1 MKRMKILKS
10 IPLLLLTVLLL
21 LGTPTGAFAASTT
34 ELTPSVQAAFDLT
47 VATAEGSARVKLN
60 SLYNDLSTLKL
71 QYDQRE
77 EQIRILHYNNEQ
89 ALIVVRQQIKSIDLE
104 AVTRL
109 EASVKSYK
117 QRYQPLF
124 DQYSALNKRISI
136 AKNLK
141 DKTLNTVMRAQG
153 DAMKVL
159 VQLARQEISNKQNQL
174 NAAKKTRTQKMA
186 EARKTLSG
194 IESPQI
200 TIKSNKS
207 VITSLNKRVSA
218 DWTDFKAAIRKQNL
232 TLTTQSLSSLVSG
245 YRQIAT
251 HKQKIIELEQKI
263 STIISNTKR
272 QIS

>member
-1 MKRMKILKS
+1 MKTLKS
-10 IPLLLLTVLLL
+10 VPLLLLAITLLL
-21 LGTPTGAFAASTT
+21 SSSSGAIAASTT
-34 ELTPSVQAAFDLT
+34 ELTPSIKAAFDLT
-47 VATAEGSARVKLN
+47 AATAEGSARVKLTA
-60 SLYNDLSTLKL
+60 LYNDLSTLKL

-89 ALIVVRQQIKSIDLE
+89 SLVVVRQQMKEIDLE
-104 AVTRL
+104 VVNRL
-109 EASVKSYK
+109 EASVKSCK

-136 AKNLK
+136 AKTLK
-141 DKTLNTVMRAQG
+141 DKTLNTVLRAQG
-153 DAMKVL
+153 DAMKIL
-159 VQLARQEISNKQNQL
+159 VQLARQEISDKQNQL
-174 NAAKKTRTQKMA
+174 NAAKKTRTQKIA
-186 EARKTLSG
+186 EARKTLAG

-251 HKQKIIELEQKI
+251 HKQKIIELEQKVSLVI
-263 STIISNTKR
+263 ANTKK

>member
-1 MKRMKILKS
+1 MKILKS
-10 IPLLLLTVLLL
+10 VPLLLLTVLLL
-21 LGTPTGAFAASTT
+21 LSTSTGAFAASTT
-34 ELTPSVQAAFDLT
+34 ELTPSIQAAFDLT
-47 VATAEGSARVKLN
+47 AATAESSARVKLTT
-60 SLYNDLSTLKL
+60 LYNDLSTLKL
-71 QYDQRE
+71 QYDHRE

-89 ALIVVRQQIKSIDLE
+89 ALIVVRQQIKGIDLE

-109 EASVKSYK
+109 ETTVKSCK

-124 DQYSALNKRISI
+124 DQYSALTKRISI
-136 AKNLK
+136 AKGFK
-141 DKTLNTVMRAQG
+141 DKTLNAVLRAQG
-153 DAMKVL
+153 DAMKIL
-159 VQLARQEISNKQNQL
+159 VQLARQEISDKQNQL
-174 NAAKKTRTQKMA
+174 NAAKKTRTQKIA

-207 VITSLNKRVSA
+207 VITSLNKRISA
-218 DWTDFKAAIRKQNL
+218 DWSDFKAAIRKQNL

-251 HKQKIIELEQKI
+251 HKQKVIELEQKVSI
-263 STIISNTKR
+263 VIANTKK

>member
-1 MKRMKILKS
+1 MKTLKS
-10 IPLLLLTVLLL
+10 VPLLLLTVLLL
-21 LGTPTGAFAASTT
+21 LSTSSGAIAASTT
-34 ELTPSVQAAFDLT
+34 ELTPFIQAAFDLT
-47 VATAEGSARVKLN
+47 AATAESPARVKLTT
-60 SLYNDLSTLKL
+60 LYNDLSTLKL

-77 EQIRILHYNNEQ
+77 DQIRILHYNNEQ
-89 ALIVVRQQIKSIDLE
+89 ELIVVRQQMKGINLE

-109 EASVKSYK
+109 EASVKRCK

-153 DAMKVL
+153 DAMKIL
-159 VQLARQEISNKQNQL
+159 VQLARQEISDKQNQL
-174 NAAKKTRTQKMA
+174 STAKKARTQKIA

-207 VITSLNKRVSA
+207 VITSLNKRISA

-232 TLTTQSLSSLVSG
+232 SLTTQSLASLVSG
-245 YRQIAT
+245 YRQLAT
-251 HKQKIIELEQKI
+251 HKQKIIELEQKVSLVI
-263 STIISNTKR
+263 ANTKK